1 MAQWPLAKQSQV
13 CASAEATPEHS
24 LAHINIAVVV
34 EIEVQVEVEVE
45 AEVVV
50 IAISMPL
57 WRQAGFSSDDGSPH
71 NGGADTGVDHD
82 NNLYNIISEY

>member
-1 MAQWPLAKQSQV
+1 MPLKTMAQWPLAKQSQV
-13 CASAEATPEHS
+13 CASARATPEQS
-24 LAHINIAVVV
+24 LAHINSVVVV
-34 EIEVQVEVEVE
+34 EIEVEVQVEVKVEVEVV

-57 WRQAGFSSDDGSPH
+57 WRQAGFSSDD
-71 NGGADTGVDHD
+71 D